1 MWQHLTRNIL
11 LVVLAFSV
19 RILYKYNLL
28 ADDDYVL
35 VFKNMHH
42 AAGRLTLVG
51 DFSVAAR
58 RWCRNLPSPF
68 PKQQHNRKALDR
80 IGVKNVF
87 FISVT
92 FLMFF

>member
-35 VFKNMHH
+35 VFLKN
-42 AAGRLTLVG
+42 ASRSWTPDARGRFFCRCTSLVM
-51 DFSVAAR
+51 SKSAIA
-58 RWCRNLPSPF
+58 
-68 PKQQHNRKALDR
+68 
-80 IGVKNVF
+80 
-87 FISVT
+87 ISEAT
-92 FLMFF
+92 TQ